1 MSPFQSMVTD
11 TMTKDLDANDLAARE
26 QAEIEREIVRE
37 IVDVR
42 SIDEFGPDLKRKKPF
57 SMIDDLIERNKAK
70 RDVLK
75 EENRNLRSFPDDD
88 VDYEDGTVLIW
99 HTDSEWG
106 DRHYAAVKEDGRWY
120 VTGHMHGSRWDELVA
135 THLKKFHYSEVEVIV
150 PAAA

>member
-1 MSPFQSMVTD
+1 MVTD
-11 TMTKDLDANDLAARE
+11 TMTRDLDANDLAARE
-26 QAEIEREIVRE
+26 QAEIEIERQ

-42 SIDEFGPDLKRKKPF
+42 PIDEFGPDLRRKKPF

-70 RDVLK
+70 RDQLK

-120 VTGHMHGSRWDELVA
+120 VSGHMHGCRWDELVA
-135 THLKKFHYSEVEVIV
+135 THLKKFHYSEVEVVV